1 MSRLDELER
10 HLEHTIPPEG
20 GADSQALFRRMTE
33 RALSLLAVGG
43 NGRVLDLACGMGQD
57 TLALAR
63 RRTPRKPA
71 TGAESISHTAFALT
85 VGLEPSERMIR
96 WGQNQG
102 RREMRDGS
110 AQFAPPPRVAWVRGF
125 GEELPFRGEC
135 FEAVLCKGAMD
146 HFASPPAT
154 LAEMARLLRPGGR
167 AVLAIANYDSLSCRL
182 GRLLDRW
189 RGWRRP
195 GYNPAPFPY
204 YEPPPDHLTRFGYR
218 DILRLPRPTLRPTRV
233 EGISLLWG
241 FPPWGAFLGSLPHAL
256 QRAALAV
263 AFAVGR
269 IIPAWADVIVVQAVK
284 DG

>member
-33 RALSLLAVGG
+33 RALALLAVDG

-63 RRTPRKPA
+63 RQTPRQPGS
-71 TGAESISHTAFALT
+71 GAESISHTVCALS

-96 WGQNQG
+96 WGQIQG
-102 RREMRDGS
+102 RGEERDGS
-110 AQFAPPPRVAWVRGF
+110 AQMAPPPRVAWVRGF
-125 GEELPFRGEC
+125 AEELPFRGEC
-135 FEAVLCKGAMD
+135 FEAVLCKGAID
-146 HFASPPAT
+146 HFASPRAT
-154 LAEMARLLRPGGR
+154 LAEMVRLLRPGGR

-195 GYNPAPFPY
+195 GYKPAPHPY

-218 DILRLPRPTLRPTRV
+218 DILRLPSPPLRPTRV

-241 FPPWGAFLGSLPHAL
+241 FPPWGALLGSLSPTL
-256 QRAALAV
+256 QRFALAA
-263 AFAVGR
+263 AFAAGR